1 MESNPS
7 STSAATRPFNVLA
20 AVDLSPASR
29 GVLLRALW
37 LANAEE
43 TGGEVHVV
51 AVADS
56 GREMLGLQG
65 LAKTS
70 SAADAAARLQELATS
85 VVNEFAVPS
94 RPAHVERVVTH
105 LLTGDPAREI
115 VWLAAHVDADLI
127 VMGTHG
133 RTGVKRVLLG
143 SVAERVV
150 RTAGCPVCVV
160 RDKHHDDSWRIPE
173 IEPPCPDCLAE
184 RNRTGGASLWCARH
198 QGHVHAHVYSG
209 AETTRTVRRAMRPWG
224 FST

>member
-1 MESNPS
+1 MESNTS
-7 STSAATRPFNVLA
+7 SGARPFNVLA

-56 GREMLGLQG
+56 RREMLGLQG
-65 LAKTS
+65 LAQTS
-70 SAADAAARLQELATS
+70 SSADAAARLQELATTA
-85 VVNEFAVPS
+85 VEEFAVPS
-94 RPAHVERVVTH
+94 RPAHVQRVVTH

-115 VWLAAHVDADLI
+115 VWLAAHVDSDLI

-133 RTGVKRVLLG
+133 RTGVARALLG

-160 RDKHHDDSWRIPE
+160 RKKHHDDSWREPE
-173 IEPPCPDCLAE
+173 IEPPCPDCLAA
-184 RNRTGGASLWCARH
+184 RNRSGGADLWCARH
-198 QGHVHAHVYSG
+198 QSHIHAHVYSG
-209 AETTRTVRRAMRPWG
+209 AATARTVRGAVVPWG
-224 FST
+224 FSS

>member
-1 MESNPS
+1 METNTS
-7 STSAATRPFNVLA
+7 SDAKPFNVLA
-20 AVDLSPASR
+20 AIDLSPASR

-56 GREMLGLQG
+56 RREMLGLQG

-70 SAADAAARLQELATS
+70 SSADAAARLQELATTA
-85 VVNEFAVPS
+85 VKEFAVPS
-94 RPAHVERVVTH
+94 RPAHVQRVVTH

-115 VWLAAHVDADLI
+115 VWLAAHVDSDLI

-133 RTGVKRVLLG
+133 RTGVSRALLG

-160 RDKHHDDSWRIPE
+160 RDKHHDESWRVPE
-173 IEPPCPDCLAE
+173 IEPPCPDCLVA
-184 RNRTGGASLWCARH
+184 RNQSGGATLWCERH
-198 QGHVHAHVYSG
+198 QGHLHTHVYSG
-209 AETTRTVRRAMRPWG
+209 AETTRTVRRAVVPWG
-224 FST
+224 FSP